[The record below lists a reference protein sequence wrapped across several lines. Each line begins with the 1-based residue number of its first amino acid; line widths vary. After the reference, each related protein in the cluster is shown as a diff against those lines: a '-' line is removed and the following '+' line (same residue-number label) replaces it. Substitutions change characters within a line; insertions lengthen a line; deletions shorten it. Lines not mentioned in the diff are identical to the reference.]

1 MRANGDADDSQG
13 GNDDNKKQLHR
24 VFRYAYMNPTDN
36 NISYPMFVIGYEEIY
51 NDDLDRVVAVRIWK
65 FVSEPA
71 AHPPPTGLVAG
82 RCSPAAA
89 RRSSTPPTPTR
100 SSGASSWTRTAR
112 PSVPVEWP
120 THSVAVA
127 RRTSWRSR
135 SSTAY

>member
-71 AHPPPTGLVAG
+71 AHPP
-82 RCSPAAA
+82 
-89 RRSSTPPTPTR
+89 
-100 SSGASSWTRTAR
+100 
-112 PSVPVEWP
+112 
-120 THSVAVA
+120 
-127 RRTSWRSR
+127 
-135 SSTAY
+135 